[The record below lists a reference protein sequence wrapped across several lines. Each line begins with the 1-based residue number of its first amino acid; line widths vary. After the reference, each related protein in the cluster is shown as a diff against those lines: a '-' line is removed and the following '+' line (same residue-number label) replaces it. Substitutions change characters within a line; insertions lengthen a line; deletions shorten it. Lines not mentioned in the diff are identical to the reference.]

1 MGPLLFNKSLPI
13 CSYSYR
19 FQSSF
24 IHSVIK
30 VFTECLLYCEALEC
44 IIIANTYLVIS
55 MFQALTILSTFHTLV
70 HLALITPL
78 WDGLTYH
85 CSYRLGVTQDTQLI
99 SDRARILTP
108 AASSRVK
115 CPDPYSVSIAT
126 YASLGLWVFCNN
138 KSNVSCSPGAHR
150 LITVFIHS
158 AYVINLIDGEKNHN
172 SPFASMCQAII
183 LCGLRMCQT
192 HLSCNAITLTMVAD

>member
-1 MGPLLFNKSLPI
+1 MVMGPLLFIKSLPI

-30 VFTECLLYCEALEC
+30 VFTECLLYYEALEC

-55 MFQALTILSTFHTLV
+55 IFQALTILSTLHTLV

-78 WDGLTYH
+78 WDGLTIITATDQA
-85 CSYRLGVTQDTQLI
+85 LPQVTQLI
-99 SDRARILTP
+99 SGGTRILTQ

-115 CPDPYSVSIAT
+115 CPYPYSASIAT
-126 YASLGLWVFCNN
+126 YASLCLSSVT
-138 KSNVSCSPGAHR
+138 VSQMWAA
-150 LITVFIHS
+150 LLELTV
-158 AYVINLIDGEKNHN
+158 
-172 SPFASMCQAII
+172 
-183 LCGLRMCQT
+183 
-192 HLSCNAITLTMVAD
+192 